1 MADLE
6 PEIKRQVESGELP
19 LLGGE
24 SQFGATRGSEYGSQD
39 IFRLYSTIAVYT
51 LAEMKRQG
59 RGLRQMIF
67 YAGETRAKVNELQ
80 RGSRD
85 KFGAIRSS
93 DKPLQT
99 YLTEQRF
106 RDAEDLFLR
115 AKEEGVPFDELTFF
129 EGTWM
134 LFEDN
139 PLSERQMCTFF
150 DDQQMD
156 LANIEITSD
165 QTFTNQCRGRV
176 DEEFILELCGRYQE
190 DFGPDEEYLQR
201 MYFLDNYIRTPQ
213 DSANIARVHWYLALK
228 VPHLRGGGS
237 VAEWVAGGLMVAVGI
252 PFQGWNPAFE
262 PWSQAITSGMDRF
275 VEIYSQLML

>member
-6 PEIKRQVESGELP
+6 QAIKQQVESGELP

-59 RGLRQMIF
+59 RGLRQMIR

-85 KFGAIRSS
+85 KFGAIRSY

-115 AKEEGVPFDELTFF
+115 AKQEGVPFGELTFF

-134 LFEDN
+134 LFETN
-139 PLSERQMCTFF
+139 PLSERETCTFF
-150 DDQQMD
+150 DDQQVD

-165 QTFTNQCRGRV
+165 RQFVNQCRGRV
-176 DEEFILELCGRYQE
+176 DEEFILELCCRYQE

-201 MYFLDNYIRTPQ
+201 MYFLDSYIRTPQ
-213 DSANIARVHWYLALK
+213 DLANIARVHWYLALK

-252 PFQGWNPAFE
+252 PFSGWNPEFE